1 MKMIGLQTILRAR
14 YTRVGLAAGLIA
26 AGTYGF
32 SPYVLNDV
40 STRAAINAPIIRL
53 MASTDGTVADL
64 PEDGQYFAR
73 QTLISLLEL
82 SDDTGDVADIK
93 TQAKLAQATIDLS
106 GRQLAELSS
115 KDDALK
121 TRAQIFADATTRRLS
136 DDNNAAHASLQGCQ
150 AERTEIGASLERAQ
164 KLEAQGFMSPA
175 GLEKAQSAIAMKDG
189 ECRSIDAKIRSLATA
204 EWAAQRRVFL
214 GDNSNDAPYSMQQTD
229 RLLLEKQRLEKT
241 LSDASAAYAQA
252 MVRLREAKDRSHY
265 RTPAGTL
272 VWATTAS
279 SGAAIRAG
287 QPIMDLLDCRR
298 RFLQVTLPE
307 RKAEVVHPGDPADI
321 RLIGSSAWLKG
332 HVINITG
339 AAGRR
344 QDELLAASTYSQPGA
359 REIMVDVA
367 LPVPDL
373 SRFDASR
380 KCDVGRLAE
389 VRFSRTL

>member
-1 MKMIGLQTILRAR
+1 MSRLQTLLRAR
-14 YTRVGLAAGLIA
+14 YTRVGLATGLIA

-73 QTLISLLEL
+73 PTSIALLDL
-82 SDDTGDVADIK
+82 SDDTGQVADIR
-93 TQAKLAQATIDLS
+93 TQARLAQATIDLS
-106 GRQLAELSS
+106 SRQLAELSS

-121 TRAQIFADATTRRLS
+121 TRAQIFADATSRRLS
-136 DDNNAAHASLQGCQ
+136 DDNSAAHASLRGCE
-150 AERTEIGASLERAQ
+150 AERTETDAALGRAQ
-164 KLEAQGFMSPA
+164 KLEAQGFMSTA
-175 GLEKAQSAIAMKDG
+175 GVEKAQAAMAMKDG
-189 ECRSIDAKIRSLATA
+189 ECRSLAAKIQSLRTA
-204 EWAAQRRVFL
+204 EWAARSRVFL

-241 LSDASAAYAQA
+241 LSDATAEQAQA
-252 MVRLREAKDRSHY
+252 MARLREAQARARY

-287 QPIMDLLDCRR
+287 QPVMDLLDCRR
-298 RFLQVTLPE
+298 RFLQVALPE

-321 RLIGSSAWLKG
+321 RLIGSSTWLKG
-332 HVINITG
+332 HVVTIAG

-344 QDELLAASTYSQPGA
+344 QDDLLAAATYSQPGT

-367 LPVPDL
+367 LPVPDP

-380 KCDVGRLAE
+380 KCDVGRQAE